1 MEYKCI
7 FDWGTGKEEDPSR
20 MYGVPNIRLMDLT
33 NEEEQTFAEDVD
45 TLLKKYRK
53 VWRFLFFKY
62 SSFGA
67 RNK

>member
-1 MEYKCI
+1 
-7 FDWGTGKEEDPSR
+7 
-20 MYGVPNIRLMDLT
+20 MYGVPNIKLVNLN
-33 NEEEQTFAEDVD
+33 NEEEAAFAEDVD
-45 TLLKKYRK
+45 SILKKYRK